1 MTSRQRAADPRGT
14 RAANGPRRRGTLG
27 AVVAIAV
34 IAVASVATRGVAG
47 AAVQSF
53 DVSPPSGPPGT
64 VVDVSGTACSPGIT
78 DTAQDYVQITST
90 TLAPSTNIPVAV
102 NGTWHGSF
110 TVPGNAAPTAG
121 LIVAVCFTDGLPSF
135 TTSYTPH
142 GFTVTANPPATTTT
156 VGNPLPTTPTTARR
170 TTITPAPTTVGPNDP
185 GGTPT
190 TYPSSGSTPGS
201 TGGGN
206 SGGGTGNGG
215 SRRGAAGGPGIGGS
229 TGSTPGVTRGA
240 ATSNVATAAGL
251 RDPRLASSTSSR
263 GGSGALWVLWL
274 VLLLLAAGAGALL
287 WWWQHREPG
296 ETDPVPD
303 VT

>member
-1 MTSRQRAADPRGT
+1 
-14 RAANGPRRRGTLG
+14 
-27 AVVAIAV
+27 VVAIAV
-34 IAVASVATRGVAG
+34 IVVASLATRGVAG

-53 DVSPPSGPPGT
+53 GVSPSYGPPGT

-78 DTAQDYVQITST
+78 LTPEDHVTISST
-90 TLAPSTNIPVAV
+90 VLPLPTNIPVAAD
-102 NGTWHGSF
+102 GSWHGSF
-110 TVPGNAAPTAG
+110 TVPGNATPGSG
-121 LIVAVCFTDGLPSF
+121 LILAGCVTDRLTLSP
-135 TTSYTPH
+135 TTYTPH

-156 VGNPLPTTPTTARR
+156 AGNRLPTTPTTARR
-170 TTITPAPTTVGPNDP
+170 TTITPAPTTRGPTDP

-190 TYPSSGSTPGS
+190 SGSTPGS

-215 SRRGAAGGPGIGGS
+215 SRRGAGGGGPGIGGS
-229 TGSTPGVTRGA
+229 TGSTPGATRGA
-240 ATSNVATAAGL
+240 ATSNAATAAGL

-296 ETDPVPD
+296 EADPVPD

>member
-1 MTSRQRAADPRGT
+1 
-14 RAANGPRRRGTLG
+14 
-27 AVVAIAV
+27 VVAIAV
-34 IAVASVATRGVAG
+34 ILVASVATRGVAG

-53 DVSPPSGPPGT
+53 GVSPSSGPPGT

-78 DTAQDYVQITST
+78 LTPEDHVTISST
-90 TLAPSTNIPVAV
+90 VLPLATNIPVAAD
-102 NGTWHGSF
+102 GSWHGSF
-110 TVPGNAAPTAG
+110 TVPGNATPGSG
-121 LIVAVCFTDGLPSF
+121 LIFAVCVNGLTLNP
-135 TTSYTPH
+135 TTYTPH

-156 VGNPLPTTPTTARR
+156 PGNPLPTTPTTARR
-170 TTITPAPTTVGPNDP
+170 TTITPAPTIPGPTGP

-190 TYPSSGSTPGS
+190 SGSTPGP

-215 SRRGAAGGPGIGGS
+215 SRRGAGGGPGIGGS

-240 ATSNVATAAGL
+240 ATSNAATAAGL

-296 ETDPVPD
+296 EADPVPD